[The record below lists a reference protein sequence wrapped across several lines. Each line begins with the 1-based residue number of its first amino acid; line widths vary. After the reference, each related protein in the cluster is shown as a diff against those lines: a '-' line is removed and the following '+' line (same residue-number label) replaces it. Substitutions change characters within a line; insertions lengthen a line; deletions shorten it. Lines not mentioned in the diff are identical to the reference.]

1 MKIIY
6 YFFEL
11 HKTIYID
18 KIEDKIDIEKFG
30 EEYQKLKDENKI
42 KNKEEWKL
50 RYQNVNS
57 ILTQGI
63 LSKEN
68 WIKINKII
76 LQNKKSKIWRET
88 SNINRITEDFKK
100 LYRHSDNNRNWDHNE
115 IAKTIQTI
123 FYIIQANS
131 NIYDEEQKLY
141 SPNSKAIDYN
151 GFSQKIIINSILD
164 QDINKEISNYMEL
177 FKKIEKGFDLF
188 LHNKIRTILFKK
200 KEDADEQK
208 NLRRISIIPAWLMVL
223 EKLTKPIIQKLINKK
238 LNKNQFGFRPKS
250 DCGLAKAM
258 IFFNAKKYKYN
269 KSLLIDIKKAF
280 DSVNLDKLIQIVNE
294 LFKNNADNI
303 IINSFIKIY
312 QKLTLI
318 INNTEI
324 NPNRGLPQGSALSP
338 ILFSLYI
345 NNILNKL
352 NEKNEIHLQAYADD
366 IIIQGKD
373 LQKIQEYYNKA
384 KEMVKELDFK
394 MEFLQIILN
403 QLILV
408 M

>member
-1 MKIIY
+1 M
-6 YFFEL
+6 
-11 HKTIYID
+11 
-18 KIEDKIDIEKFG
+18 
-30 EEYQKLKDENKI
+30 
-42 KNKEEWKL
+42 
-50 RYQNVNS
+50 
-57 ILTQGI
+57 
-63 LSKEN
+63 
-68 WIKINKII
+68 
-76 LQNKKSKIWRET
+76 
-88 SNINRITEDFKK
+88 
-100 LYRHSDNNRNWDHNE
+100 DN
-115 IAKTIQTI
+115 
-123 FYIIQANS
+123 
-131 NIYDEEQKLY
+131 
-141 SPNSKAIDYN
+141 N

-208 NLRRISIIPAWLMVL
+208 NLRTISIIPAWLMVL
-223 EKLTKPIIQKLINKK
+223 EKLTKPIIQKLINEK
-238 LNKNQFGFRPKS
+238 LNKNQFEFRPKS

-269 KSLLIDIKKAF
+269 KSLLIDIKKAY

-294 LFKNNADNI
+294 LFKNEADNI
-303 IINSFIKIY
+303 IINRFIKIY

-352 NEKNEIHLQAYADD
+352 NEKMKYI
-366 IIIQGKD
+366 
-373 LQKIQEYYNKA
+373 
-384 KEMVKELDFK
+384 
-394 MEFLQIILN
+394 
-403 QLILV
+403 
-408 M
+408 